1 MLYIYKTKGTCSTQI
16 KVDLDGNIIKS
27 VEFTGGCNGNL
38 KGISKI
44 VQNMTVED
52 VVSKLSGVKCG
63 YKSTSCPDQLS
74 IAVQEAYNAQH
85 EIPTA

>member
-1 MLYIYKTKGTCSTQI
+1 MSYIYKTKGTCSSQI

-85 EIPTA
+85 KIPTV